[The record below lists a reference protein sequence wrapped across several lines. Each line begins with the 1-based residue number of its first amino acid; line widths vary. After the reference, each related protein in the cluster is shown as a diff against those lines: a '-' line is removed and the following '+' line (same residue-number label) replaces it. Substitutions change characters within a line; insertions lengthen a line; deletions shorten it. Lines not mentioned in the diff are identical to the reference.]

1 MPANRII
8 QMGEKPNNQ
17 ISNAD
22 IIGIQMVYLFIF
34 AAFAKLNVGAAINA
48 TTAGRMPLK
57 IASTVGFSLK
67 RRKNNARHHIMR
79 KEGRIAPNA
88 VTIHP
93 LTPRKR

>member
-8 QMGEKPNNQ
+8 QIGEKPNCH
-17 ISNAD
+17 ISSAD

-34 AAFAKLNVGAAINA
+34 AALAKLNVGTAINA
-48 TTAGRMPLK
+48 TTAGRIPLK
-57 IASTVGFSLK
+57 MASTVGFSLK
-67 RRKNNARHHIMR
+67 RRKNNAIHNIIR

-93 LTPRKR
+93 FTPRKR